1 MGLYSYHEFYNV
13 LFFLEIAGY
22 YLAIFAF
29 YWDNLGSFI
38 YMEVYNFNHNKLEGG
53 NYFE

>member
-1 MGLYSYHEFYNV
+1 MSFTMFYFFRNCRI
-13 LFFLEIAGY
+13 LFSN
-22 YLAIFAF
+22 FAF